1 MSQNTMQEND
11 VALDTQE
18 QADVNS
24 KAGVDSATA
33 LDTQLVAALADL
45 DKARQDIL
53 YIRAEAENARRRA
66 LEENERTRKFA
77 VEKFAREVI
86 AVKDA
91 IDMALLDQSGNFEG
105 LKTGVELTAKSLTTV
120 FEKFDLLEIN
130 PMGEKLDPNKH
141 QAISMA
147 PSDAEANTVIQ
158 VMQKGYELS
167 GRVIRPAM
175 VIVAAAK

>member
-1 MSQNTMQEND
+1 
-11 VALDTQE
+11 
-18 QADVNS
+18 
-24 KAGVDSATA
+24 
-33 LDTQLVAALADL
+33 
-45 DKARQDIL
+45 
-53 YIRAEAENARRRA
+53 
-66 LEENERTRKFA
+66 
-77 VEKFAREVI
+77 
-86 AVKDA
+86 A

-105 LKTGVELTAKSLTTV
+105 LKTGVDLTAKSLTTV

-130 PMGEKLDPNKH
+130 PIGEKLDPNKH

-147 PSDAEANTVIQ
+147 PSDEDANTVIQ